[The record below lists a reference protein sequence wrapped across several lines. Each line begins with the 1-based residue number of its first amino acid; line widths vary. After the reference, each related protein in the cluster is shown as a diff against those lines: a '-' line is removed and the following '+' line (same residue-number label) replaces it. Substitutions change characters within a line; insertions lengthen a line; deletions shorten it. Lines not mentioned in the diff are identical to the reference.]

1 MARHFAG
8 LAWLAL
14 LGAAIPSI
22 TLADDPPGKLLEET
36 TARIK
41 LAKDALKINID
52 AAISKAG
59 KLPADAG
66 IIVLQSA
73 ENEVNEAAFL
83 TPDEKKAFLASLSSK
98 RKGLE
103 SGSPNTP
110 ATPAKFPPSNSDLQA
125 NERIREEL
133 NIIKALDKAGETA
146 KAKGRLKALMEKYP
160 NNSALMAYATVSTRQ
175 ESVKDQNKA
184 SADRASNSSAA
195 MKGIETSAGNV
206 PTNNSGVAY
215 DKDHWNKISD
225 PEKGRKPTGSVTN
238 NLTKKEKDYLRIL
251 DQATTSDFN
260 LNETSFDQVLKMLEK
275 ELGFPLIISKAT
287 MEEVRVAYDTK
298 LTYQIPKNVS
308 KRTLLKG
315 VLAELGMTYILKGEL
330 VQVVSFIQA
339 KNEVRVGILDVAT
352 LVSTGRNIEDLVKL
366 IKSTVE
372 PDSWDTSGGVGT
384 ITIRPPGTLI
394 IKNSAEVIYQ
404 LGARPK

>member
-1 MARHFAG
+1 
-8 LAWLAL
+8 
-14 LGAAIPSI
+14 
-22 TLADDPPGKLLEET
+22 
-36 TARIK
+36 
-41 LAKDALKINID
+41 
-52 AAISKAG
+52 
-59 KLPADAG
+59 
-66 IIVLQSA
+66 
-73 ENEVNEAAFL
+73 
-83 TPDEKKAFLASLSSK
+83 
-98 RKGLE
+98 
-103 SGSPNTP
+103 
-110 ATPAKFPPSNSDLQA
+110 
-125 NERIREEL
+125 
-133 NIIKALDKAGETA
+133 
-146 KAKGRLKALMEKYP
+146 
-160 NNSALMAYATVSTRQ
+160 
-175 ESVKDQNKA
+175 
-184 SADRASNSSAA
+184 
-195 MKGIETSAGNV
+195 
-206 PTNNSGVAY
+206 
-215 DKDHWNKISD
+215 
-225 PEKGRKPTGSVTN
+225 
-238 NLTKKEKDYLRIL
+238 
-251 DQATTSDFN
+251 
-260 LNETSFDQVLKMLEK
+260 
-275 ELGFPLIISKAT
+275 